1 MPGLNNSE
9 PNNMK
14 APELCTVAN
23 YTTTA
28 GTPSVWGWAD
38 ANCLGRYASICKI
51 LRKQLAFH
59 MHLAAGHRLGGRQTL
74 HLGMHAVPACLAA
87 GSLPLPLSTYKS
99 APG

>member
-38 ANCLGRYASICKI
+38 ASCLGRYASICKI
-51 LRKQLAFH
+51 LRRQLCFSRAP
-59 MHLAAGHRLGGRQTL
+59 GGRPLPGTGAECALAMQL
-74 HLGMHAVPACLAA
+74 PCPACLTA
-87 GSLPLPLSTYKS
+87 GGLDQPLSACESCT
-99 APG
+99 